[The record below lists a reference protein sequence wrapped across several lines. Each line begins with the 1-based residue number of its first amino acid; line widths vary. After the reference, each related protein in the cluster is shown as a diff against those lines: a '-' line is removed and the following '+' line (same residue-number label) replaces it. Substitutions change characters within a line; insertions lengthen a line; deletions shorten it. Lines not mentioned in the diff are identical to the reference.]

1 MGLVLFKH
9 FITGIVVPSR
19 SWHTDWIW
27 PQVGQNYSMAGK
39 TLEGMLARA
48 DQNRRMA
55 PCHQSHMLLSTT
67 GVIKLMFFSSR
78 SIWNPRDFCC
88 GVISPNDILM
98 PVVDL
103 GQFREPIWNGL
114 DIAPSSSWAQW
125 LRIGGAW
132 PHGIWQCLS
141 WLNHWMGMST
151 SLAFTFTKK
160 SSSPLTTFNCP
171 KPEVSFIAAWTPATS
186 QDEHQGFLE
195 GSPKSWILN
204 HLNMIFHE
212 INLNKHK

>member
-125 LRIGGAW
+125 LRIGGGPDPMVFDSVLVDW
-132 PHGIWQCLS
+132 IIEWGCQHL
-141 WLNHWMGMST
+141 WL
-151 SLAFTFTKK
+151 L
-160 SSSPLTTFNCP
+160 L
-171 KPEVSFIAAWTPATS
+171 
-186 QDEHQGFLE
+186 
-195 GSPKSWILN
+195 SPKN
-204 HLNMIFHE
+204 HPAPWPRSTAPSQRWVSLLREPQQPAKMNI
-212 INLNKHK
+212 KVS